1 MEEIIKNQHGYYSVK
16 NIPTEVE
23 LAEYYEKK
31 YYQAAVG
38 SYEIEYDSE
47 EILYFKNKI
56 EERAYIIEQNLSASN
71 NRRFLDVGCGE
82 GWALNNYKEKGW
94 EVDGLD
100 YSDFGC
106 EKFNSSCQEN
116 LIVGNI
122 YSNLKKLIEEKEQ
135 FSVVWIDNV
144 LEHVTAPEFL
154 VNEIKAIIEP
164 GGILVIEVPNDFSF
178 IQKHAI
184 DKKLVDNEFWVVTPD
199 HLSYFNKEG
208 LNNLLSSSGYQT
220 IDFIADYPIDINLLN
235 PNTNYVKDRT
245 KGKSCHKERISF
257 ENLIHQRS
265 MDDVLD
271 FYRACAQLG
280 LGRQITG
287 FFRM

>member
-1 MEEIIKNQHGYYSVK
+1 MDEIIKNKHGYYSVK

-31 YYQAAVG
+31 YYQVAVG
-38 SYEIEYDSE
+38 SYEIEYDAE
-47 EILYFKNKI
+47 EVLYFKNKI
-56 EERAYIIEQNLSASN
+56 EERTYIIEQNLAASN
-71 NRRFLDVGCGE
+71 NKRFLDIGCGE

-94 EVDGLD
+94 EVVGLD

-106 EKFNSSCQEN
+106 KKFNSSCQEN

-122 YSNLKKLIEEKEQ
+122 YSNLKKLIVEKKQ
-135 FSVVWIDNV
+135 YSVVWIDNV
-144 LEHVTAPEFL
+144 LEHVTDPEFL
-154 VNEIKAIIEP
+154 VNEIKDVIEP

-178 IQKHAI
+178 IQKYAI

-208 LNNLLSSSGYQT
+208 LSNLLSSSGYQT

-257 ENLIHQRS
+257 ENLIHQRP
-265 MDDVLD
+265 MDHVLD

-287 FFRM
+287 FFRL

>member
-1 MEEIIKNQHGYYSVK
+1 M
-16 NIPTEVE
+16 
-23 LAEYYEKK
+23 
-31 YYQAAVG
+31 
-38 SYEIEYDSE
+38 DR
-47 EILYFKNKI
+47 LYH
-56 EERAYIIEQNLSASN
+56 
-71 NRRFLDVGCGE
+71 C
-82 GWALNNYKEKGW
+82 
-94 EVDGLD
+94 
-100 YSDFGC
+100 
-106 EKFNSSCQEN
+106 
-116 LIVGNI
+116 
-122 YSNLKKLIEEKEQ
+122 
-135 FSVVWIDNV
+135 VWIDNV

-220 IDFIADYPIDINLLN
+220 IDFISDYPIDINLLN

-245 KGKSCHKERISF
+245 KGKSCHRERISF

-271 FYRACAQLG
+271 SYRACAQLG